1 MQASHDNLQRNL
13 NLSQQEVRELEEA
26 GRRLLNSY
34 QIKEKKLNRYKNKL
48 DWERNRTIKLEEDLD
63 TNQEILDQKNYR
75 ITRLVEKS
83 KQQLIKEREIARN
96 FFANQRNQFISA
108 CELDRI
114 NFLTAL
120 RNKQNQ
126 IRDLEEAGGA
136 LLNSFYNK
144 EQELQ
149 YNQEDL
155 NELQERLQHS
165 EETLESK
172 NRLIIV
178 LASKLNITEIERENY
193 LNELNELEM
202 NSQEREEVL
211 ADKNA
216 KIAQV
221 IAENNNLRNQI
232 DNHTCPPCPLTHL
245 PEPHEC
251 PIINKAE
258 CSRSDY
264 EELKKQ
270 LSQKRKWNFWTN
282 TKRNNSKTK

>member
-1 MQASHDNLQRNL
+1 MTKEQEKQIEKLHELLKNAEERHKQIEKKKEFYKNQCQDLIENNEQKDAEILNLFTRNQGRDFELLIHKNQVRDLERNLENINVQYAELEVDYWALQTNHDNLQHNL
-13 NLSQQEVRELEEA
+13 NLSQQEVRELEEIS
-26 GRRLLNSY
+26 RRFLNSY
-34 QIKEKKLNRYKNKL
+34 QTKEKKLDRYKNKL
-48 DWERNRTIKLEEDLD
+48 DWERNRIIKLEEDLD

-83 KQQLIKEREIARN
+83 KQQLVKEREIARN

-172 NRLIIV
+172 NQLIIV
-178 LASKLNITEIERENY
+178 LASKLNIAEIERER
-193 LNELNELEM
+193 
-202 NSQEREEVL
+202 ER
-211 ADKNA
+211 
-216 KIAQV
+216 
-221 IAENNNLRNQI
+221 
-232 DNHTCPPCPLTHL
+232 
-245 PEPHEC
+245 
-251 PIINKAE
+251 
-258 CSRSDY
+258 
-264 EELKKQ
+264 
-270 LSQKRKWNFWTN
+270 
-282 TKRNNSKTK
+282 